1 FTEGDRR
8 HHDVERQLASVI
20 LVRQPLEAMTA
31 LGQREFC
38 HLLGLFNGQL
48 AVGLALGPDLRWRN
62 VTEGF
67 PARRSDPPHKC
78 FVRLDKSARP
88 CGSKSDMASAL
99 RSNSERKRAS
109 LSSSAAS
116 ASFRSVMS
124 RDTSTNTGLPSRS
137 IAVAFTS
144 SGTSVPSN
152 RRAVHSNLLL
162 PLFNVSAMRRAT
174 DSTVGEP
181 SGCTWGESSSARL
194 PTSSALL
201 LRISTAAAS
210 LQSTI
215 AAVPGSN
222 NQTAS

>member
-1 FTEGDRR
+1 MDSWPSGWRSGQISAGETLRR
-8 HHDVERQLASVI
+8 AS
-20 LVRQPLEAMTA
+20 
-31 LGQREFC
+31 
-38 HLLGLFNGQL
+38 LLG
-48 AVGLALGPDLRWRN
+48 API
-62 VTEGF
+62 
-67 PARRSDPPHKC
+67 RRTNASFDSINRP
-78 FVRLDKSARP
+78 VR
-88 CGSKSDMASAL
+88 GSKSDMASAL

-194 PTSSALL
+194 PTRSALL

-222 NQTAS
+222 NQTASAVRSKRR